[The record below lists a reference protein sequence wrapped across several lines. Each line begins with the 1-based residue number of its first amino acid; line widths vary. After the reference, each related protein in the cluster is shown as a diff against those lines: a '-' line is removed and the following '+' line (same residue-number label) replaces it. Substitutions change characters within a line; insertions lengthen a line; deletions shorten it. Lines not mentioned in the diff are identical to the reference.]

1 MTLKLFAD
9 GAFSSGES
17 PSRGA
22 MDSTDG
28 DPGVGGMKEDESG
41 AEGFPG
47 EFSFFSMMDGA
58 PGEEWLD
65 QRLEIRRRMN
75 SIERSGSGI
84 CPGERRE

>member
-1 MTLKLFAD
+1 MTLKLFAG
-9 GAFSSGES
+9 GAFSLGET

-28 DPGVGGMKEDESG
+28 NPGAGGMKEDESG

-47 EFSFFSMMDGA
+47 ELSFFSMMGGA
-58 PGEEWLD
+58 PGEGCLD

-75 SIERSGSGI
+75 SIERSGSGL
-84 CPGERRE
+84 CLG